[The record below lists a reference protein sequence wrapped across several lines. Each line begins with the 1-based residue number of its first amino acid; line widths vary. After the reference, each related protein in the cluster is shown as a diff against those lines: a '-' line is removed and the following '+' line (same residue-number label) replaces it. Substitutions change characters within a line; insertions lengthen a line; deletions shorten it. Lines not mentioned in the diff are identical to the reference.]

1 MLFIIVAEYILCK
14 VSYKICNK
22 VTCCVIFIRFLNLD
36 YDVKKIRS
44 FPYPSGIQ
52 IGKVL
57 KQLLIQSALPTKVL
71 TIPGNR

>member
-36 YDVKKIRS
+36 YDVKKIR
-44 FPYPSGIQ
+44 
-52 IGKVL
+52 
-57 KQLLIQSALPTKVL
+57 
-71 TIPGNR
+71 